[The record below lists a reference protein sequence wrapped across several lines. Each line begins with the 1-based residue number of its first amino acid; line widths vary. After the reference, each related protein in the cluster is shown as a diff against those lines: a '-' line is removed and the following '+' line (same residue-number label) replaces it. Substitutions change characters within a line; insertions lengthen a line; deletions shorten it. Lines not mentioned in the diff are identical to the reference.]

1 MALCLCMFAFC
12 RHTDPLL
19 DMDALALM
27 ERRRALR
34 AELGPDLD
42 TSDDRL
48 RKGTFDTPASSMFWD
63 ELDDPRK
70 AKALSKGHCCHHFV
84 CCYINVCL

>member
-1 MALCLCMFAFC
+1 MMLSVLC
-12 RHTDPLL
+12 RHSEQLL
-19 DMDALALM
+19 DMQELI

-34 AELGPDLD
+34 AALSPELD

-48 RKGTFDTPASSMFWD
+48 RKTTLESSMFWD

-70 AKALSKGHCCHHFV
+70 AKALTKG
-84 CCYINVCL
+84 